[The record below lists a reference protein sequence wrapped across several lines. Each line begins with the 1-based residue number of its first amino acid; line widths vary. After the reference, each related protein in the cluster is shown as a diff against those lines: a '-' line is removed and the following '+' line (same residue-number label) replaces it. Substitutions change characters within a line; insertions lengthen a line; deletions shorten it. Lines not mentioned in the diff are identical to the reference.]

1 MSIRAEIFYDEIDR
15 SYGVMI
21 SNNDGI
27 MKDSGFRVEP
37 LTIWQMKWYLEYLH
51 HVPVGNIA
59 IPIEIV
65 DQYFHPDN
73 HKKIRERYLD

>member
-15 SYGVMI
+15 SCGVMI

-37 LTIWQMKWYLEYLH
+37 LTIWQMKWYLEYLL
-51 HVPVGNIA
+51 VI
-59 IPIEIV
+59 
-65 DQYFHPDN
+65 
-73 HKKIRERYLD
+73 